1 MKLPYEPV
9 LMAGPKPLLYEF
21 AIHHRI
27 ERCAVHT
34 VHLYASFVY
43 LEGSEYN
50 SLVFDV
56 VDDESLAWL
65 NESRAD
71 VFNVG
76 HSDDKTI
83 FAGTGALNLTEKL
96 LLNRVHQLKNEVE
109 TVQVKISQVV
119 LQVI

>member
-1 MKLPYEPV
+1 M
-9 LMAGPKPLLYEF
+9 
-21 AIHHRI
+21 
-27 ERCAVHT
+27 
-34 VHLYASFVY
+34 HLNASLVMY
-43 LEGSEYN
+43 LKGSEYN

-96 LLNRVHQLKNEVE
+96 LLNRVHQLKNEVK
-109 TVQVKISQVV
+109 TVFNKKSVRASSQGSFN
-119 LQVI
+119 LPARFIKN

>member
-1 MKLPYEPV
+1 MPYVPV

-21 AIHHRI
+21 AIHYRI

-34 VHLYASFVY
+34 VHLNASLVMY
-43 LEGSEYN
+43 LKGSEYN

-96 LLNRVHQLKNEVE
+96 LLNCVHQLKNEVK
-109 TVQVKISQVV
+109 TVQ
-119 LQVI
+119 

>member
-1 MKLPYEPV
+1 MQV
-9 LMAGPKPLLYEF
+9 LLCM
-21 AIHHRI
+21 
-27 ERCAVHT
+27 
-34 VHLYASFVY
+34 Y
-43 LEGSEYN
+43 LKGSEYN

-83 FAGTGALNLTEKL
+83 FPGTGALNLTEKL
-96 LLNRVHQLKNEVE
+96 LLNRVHQLKNEAE
-109 TVQVKISQVV
+109 TVQLKISQAV
-119 LQVI
+119 LQVKVHLIFHARLIKGLED